1 MHGVVPAAGEGTR
14 LRPLTDAQP
23 KGMVTVAGEPL
34 LAHVFATLCES
45 GVDELIVV
53 VGYRKARIIEHF
65 GDTYRGLPITYVHQ
79 REPRGLGHAVL
90 QAAPYVDGPFIVCN
104 GDNVFEGDL
113 AWALEEYEQADADAA
128 VVVASVARETATDT
142 GVVTVDA
149 DDNRVT
155 DIVEKPADPP
165 STLATTGCYIAT
177 PELFDALR
185 LLRPSARGEYELAD
199 GIGVLIRA
207 GADVL
212 ALRSKHRRVNVNEP
226 SDIDRA
232 EAILK
237 TEQE

>member
-1 MHGVVPAAGEGTR
+1 MYGVVPAAGEGTR
-14 LRPLTDAQP
+14 LRPLTEDKP
-23 KGMVTVAGEPL
+23 KGMVEVAGEPL
-34 LAHVFATLCES
+34 LAHVFETLRES

-79 REPRGLGHAVL
+79 REPRGLGYAVL
-90 QAAPYVDGPFIVCN
+90 QAAPHVDDPFVVCN
-104 GDNVFEGDL
+104 GDNVFEADL
-113 AWALEEYEQADADAA
+113 TWALEEYEQADADAA
-128 VVVASVARETATDT
+128 IVVESVARETATNT

-149 DDNRVT
+149 DDNHVT
-155 DIVEKPADPP
+155 NIIEKPADPP

-185 LLRPSARGEYELAD
+185 LLRPSARAEYELAD

-232 EAILK
+232 EAILETK
-237 TEQE
+237 QA